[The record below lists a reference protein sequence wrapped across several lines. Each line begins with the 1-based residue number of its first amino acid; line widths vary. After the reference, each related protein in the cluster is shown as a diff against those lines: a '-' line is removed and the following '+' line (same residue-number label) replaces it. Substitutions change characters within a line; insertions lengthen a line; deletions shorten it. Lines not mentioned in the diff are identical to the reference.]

1 MNEFTIYRDIAVPVV
16 AKIVHIRKIGGC
28 LRRAFVRT
36 WGDLPIGTL
45 NRITGKIMD
54 VENPRGRAYAA
65 RNRASYRRTPSSSS
79 LNSADQS

>member
-1 MNEFTIYRDIAVPVV
+1 MNEITIYRDIAVPVV
-16 AKIVHIRKIGGC
+16 AKIVHIRKIGGR

-36 WGDLPIGTL
+36 WGDIPVGTL
-45 NRITGKIMD
+45 NRLTGKIMD

-65 RNRASYRRTPSSSS
+65 RNRAAYRRATSSSS

>member
-1 MNEFTIYRDIAVPVV
+1 MNEITIYRDIAVPVV
-16 AKIVHIRKIGGC
+16 AKIVHIRKIGGR

>member
-1 MNEFTIYRDIAVPVV
+1 MNEITIYRDIAVPVV
-16 AKIVHIRKIGGC
+16 AKIVHIRKIGGR

-36 WGDLPIGTL
+36 WGDIPVGTL

-65 RNRASYRRTPSSSS
+65 RNRASYRRTKP
-79 LNSADQS
+79 

>member
-16 AKIVHIRKIGGC
+16 AKIAHIHKIGGR

-36 WGDLPIGTL
+36 WGDLPVGTL

-65 RNRASYRRTPSSSS
+65 RNRAAYRR
-79 LNSADQS
+79 AKA

>member
-1 MNEFTIYRDIAVPVV
+1 MNEITIYRDIAVPVV
-16 AKIVHIRKIGGC
+16 AKIVHIRKIGGR

-36 WGDLPIGTL
+36 WGDIPVGTL
-45 NRITGKIMD
+45 NRLTGKIMD

>member
-1 MNEFTIYRDIAVPVV
+1 MNEITIYRDIAVPVV
-16 AKIVHIRKIGGC
+16 AKIVHIRKIGGR

-65 RNRASYRRTPSSSS
+65 RNRAAYRHAKSE
-79 LNSADQS
+79 AQS